1 VTRYYSLNIFK
12 NKRRIKMG
20 KPASRL
26 GDVHSGHSCFAVT
39 KSVSASSNVI
49 INGKGALRSGDSY
62 VPHKC
67 GPSSHTPVQQ
77 EGSSTVIING
87 KKCAR
92 LGDATACGAK
102 LMVGST
108 NVLVGG

>member
-1 VTRYYSLNIFK
+1 
-12 NKRRIKMG
+12 MG

-26 GDVHSGHSCFAVT
+26 GDPSTGHGCFPPT

-49 INGKGALRSGDSY
+49 INGKGALRSGDNY
-62 VPHKC
+62 QPHNCK
-67 GPSSHTPVQQ
+67 SSTHTPVQM
-77 EGSSTVIING
+77 EGSGTVIING

>member
-1 VTRYYSLNIFK
+1 
-12 NKRRIKMG
+12 M
-20 KPASRL
+20 
-26 GDVHSGHSCFAVT
+26 
-39 KSVSASSNVI
+39 
-49 INGKGALRSGDSY
+49 
-62 VPHKC
+62 
-67 GPSSHTPVQQ
+67 
-77 EGSSTVIING
+77 EGSGTVIING